1 MFKVEANPTFKRKVE
16 IRTPTMGGGYTD
28 SSFFAT
34 YNLLSVEETN
44 SFDLMKADDTT
55 RFLHRVIVELSDITD
70 ETGKTLSYSDTV
82 RDQVL
87 NHPIARRGLIDT
99 YFDGITAARKGN

>member
-1 MFKVEANPTFKRKVE
+1 MFKIETAPTFKKKVE
-16 IRTPTMGGGYTD
+16 IRTPTMSGGFTD

-34 YNLLSVEETN
+34 FNLLTIDEQN
-44 SFDLMKADDTT
+44 AFDLLKVDDTT
-55 RFLHRVIVELSDITD
+55 RFLHRIIRDLSDIVD
-70 ETGKTLSYSDTV
+70 ENGQALPYSDTV
-82 RDQVL
+82 RDQAL